1 MGLKM
6 NNNEDTV
13 TEDIDKSTL
22 YLLQEIHQ
30 LSTGDSQRSELL
42 TVSLTIAKFSSL
54 LVVLGRKADDA
65 HNQNITIQ
73 KWLVG
78 LTIGIF
84 IFTITLIVFGV
95 IQINA

>member
-1 MGLKM
+1 M
-6 NNNEDTV
+6 NNNEDIV
-13 TEDIDKSTL
+13 TADIDKSTFS
-22 YLLQEIHQ
+22 LLQEIHD
-30 LSTGDSQRSELL
+30 LSTGDKQRSEML

-65 HNQNITIQ
+65 HNQNIAIQ

-84 IFTITLIVFGV
+84 ILTITLIVFEV
-95 IQINA
+95 I